1 MAGNNNKEKRNVGRP
16 KSDNPKMK
24 FDLRLKTSTILD
36 IELICDE
43 LDMTPSLFVQ
53 TVLENEM
60 EKYKKLFKI

>member
-36 IELICDE
+36 IELIIKDAE
-43 LDMTPSLFVQ
+43 NYEERKNILQ
-53 TVLENEM
+53 TQHSH
-60 EKYKKLFKI
+60 

>member
-1 MAGNNNKEKRNVGRP
+1 MVGNNKEKRNVGRP
-16 KSDNPKMK
+16 KSNNPKIK
-24 FDLRLKTSTILD
+24 FDLRLKTSTIVD

>member
-1 MAGNNNKEKRNVGRP
+1 MAGNNKEKRNVGRP